1 MVRTQIVSMS
11 ATYMYSRDYSGV
23 CDKRAYDQVL
33 PITTLLAIFANVLP
47 GRAKEKFQSSG
58 TGIIWEH

>member
-1 MVRTQIVSMS
+1 MARIQIVSMS

-33 PITTLLAIFANVLP
+33 PIATLLAIFANVPP
-47 GRAKEKFQSSG
+47 GSAKETF
-58 TGIIWEH
+58 